1 MFACGVI
8 VYWQPMHHPFLPL
21 LLLVL
26 APLVYFSV
34 RLDAWRHPYA
44 RWTLAACALL
54 VVAAGALAGG
64 VDYLYLKRM
73 KLGVAALVTLVLV
86 LRYCKAG
93 GFGDR
98 RRYRV
103 ALIILAVISWVIHL
117 NFFAFHGRGSTRV
130 YVHLHD
136 VAHYY
141 LGSKYADELG
151 YADFYIGLVRAESDR
166 HHRRFMSREAR
177 DLRTNQLL
185 DVSELLAESH
195 PVKGR
200 FTPERWADFEE
211 DVDFF
216 RQTMGPQYGAVLR
229 DYGYNPSPLW
239 TLIGGSVANLVPA
252 GSETGIVLLSLID
265 PALEIVLFVAIAW
278 AFGIEAALLSMIYFC
293 ALFGASFGWVG
304 GAYLRHLWLF
314 GVVAAVCCVRRGRF
328 VTAGGLLA
336 LAALLRIFPAV
347 FVAGIACKA
356 GADLLARHKLDSRHL
371 RFLVSF
377 ILGTVVLFT
386 ATATRPRGIAD
397 WHDFTTNLQRHMSQ
411 TAYNTIGLT
420 RLLDYRTAFQ
430 SSSAD
435 PPADDVIRRRT
446 IYLIQLSTM
455 FPITVLW
462 FAWRCRRE
470 SDVDAT
476 IMGVVLLFVGLTLT
490 CYYYLILILLILA
503 NRDRLDRLAL
513 IFAVEVLS
521 YALMLFEDRDG
532 IIYFYR
538 NLLVFFLLVALYL
551 DPITIELRK
560 FAGTVIR
567 LGRG

>member
-1 MFACGVI
+1 
-8 VYWQPMHHPFLPL
+8 MHHPFLPL

-34 RLDAWRHPYA
+34 RLGGWSHPRV
-44 RWTLAACALL
+44 RWALAACALL

-73 KLGVAALVTLVLV
+73 KLGVAALVTLVLL
-86 LRYCKAG
+86 LRHFNSG
-93 GFGDR
+93 GLGDR
-98 RRYRV
+98 RRYRF
-103 ALIILAVISWVIHL
+103 ALVILAVVAWVIHL

-151 YADFYIGLVRAESDR
+151 YADFYTGLLRAESDR
-166 HHRRFMSREAR
+166 PHNRFVSREAR

-185 DVSELLAESH
+185 DIRELLAESH

-200 FTPERWADFEE
+200 FTPERWADLEE

-216 RQTMGPQYGAVLR
+216 RQTMGPHYGAVLR

-239 TLIGGSVANLVPA
+239 TLIGGSIANLVPA
-252 GSETGIVLLSLID
+252 GSEAGIVLLSLID
-265 PALEIVLFVAIAW
+265 PALEIGLFVAIAW

-293 ALFGASFGWVG
+293 VLFGASFGWVG

-314 GVVAAVCCVRRGRF
+314 GVVVAVCCVRRERF
-328 VTAGGLLA
+328 VVAGGLLA
-336 LAALLRIFPAV
+336 MASLLRIFPAV

-356 GADLLARHKLDSRHL
+356 GADLLARRP
-371 RFLVSF
+371 LVSRYVHFLLSF
-377 ILGTVVLFT
+377 IIGAAVLFT
-386 ATATRPRGIAD
+386 ATVIRPRGVAD
-397 WHDFTTNLQRHMSQ
+397 WHDFTTNLQRHMSH

-435 PPADDVIRRRT
+435 PPDDARRRRT
-446 IYLIQLSTM
+446 IYLVKLC
-455 FPITVLW
+455 TVLPLTFLW

-470 SDVDAT
+470 TDIDAT

-490 CYYYLILILLILA
+490 CYYYLVLILLILA

-513 IFAVEVLS
+513 IFAVEVVS

-532 IIYFYR
+532 IMYFYR
-538 NLLVFFLLVALYL
+538 NLLVLFLLLALYL

-560 FAGTVIR
+560 FAGSVRR
-567 LGRG
+567 LARG